1 VPPLRLLFLNTR
13 LSIGGPAK
21 VTTSLAETLAA
32 RGHEVVL
39 AGGEPEPGE
48 EPDPRAAAA
57 RVPLRRVAGLRR
69 PVRPL
74 ADLAA
79 LARVRSLLRDLRPDV
94 LITTGSKSGA
104 LGRLAARLVRPRPRT
119 VHVFHGHVFRGH
131 FGKRAGRLFASVEK
145 RLARITDDLVAVCAS
160 VEEDLRALGL
170 HERTRLHRVEIGYD
184 LGPLLVLGPPC
195 GEFQQELGL
204 PPEMRLVVCPARVCP
219 VKNQALVIEAVA
231 RAGEALPPDQVR
243 VLFVGDGVGVEALEA
258 LARELGVD
266 DRVHFVGYRE
276 RMEAVYRDAE
286 LVVLASR
293 SEAIPM
299 SLIEAAAAGR
309 PFVAT
314 AVGGIPELHR
324 ERLGRLV
331 PSDDA
336 EALGRALAETLG
348 PGSPDRLPDEL
359 RIEVAQRFSP
369 ERFAD
374 EVEGLLEE
382 GRK

>member
-1 VPPLRLLFLNTR
+1 LRLLFLNTR

-21 VTTSLAETLAA
+21 VTTSLAEALAA

-48 EPDPRAAAA
+48 QPDPRATAA
-57 RVPLRRVAGLRR
+57 RVPLRRVSGLRR
-69 PVRPL
+69 PLRPMT
-74 ADLAA
+74 DLAA
-79 LARVRSLLRDLRPDV
+79 LLRIRGLLRELRPDA

-104 LGRLAARLVRPRPRT
+104 LGRLAAQLVRPRPQT
-119 VHVFHGHVFRGH
+119 VHVFHGHVFRGQ
-131 FGKRAGRLFASVEK
+131 FGERAGRLFAAVEK

-170 HERTRLHRVEIGYD
+170 HERSRLHRVEIGYD
-184 LGPLLVLGPPC
+184 LGPLLVIGPPQ

-219 VKNQALVIEAVA
+219 VKNQRMVIEAVA
-231 RAGEALPPDQVR
+231 RASDALPPEQVR

-258 LARELGVD
+258 RARELGVA

-276 RMEAVYRDAE
+276 RMKPVYQDAE

-293 SEAIPM
+293 NEAIPM

-309 PFVAT
+309 PFLAT
-314 AVGGIPELHR
+314 AVGGVPELHQ
-324 ERLGRLV
+324 EGLGRLV
-331 PSDDA
+331 PSEDA

-348 PGSPDRLPDEL
+348 PGSPERVPDEL
-359 RIEVAQRFSP
+359 RISVAQRFSP
-369 ERFAD
+369 DRFAD
-374 EVEGLLEE
+374 DMERILEE
-382 GRK
+382 GRR

>member
-1 VPPLRLLFLNTR
+1 MPPLRLLFLNTR

-21 VTTSLAETLAA
+21 VTTSLAETLAS

-57 RVPLRRVAGLRR
+57 RVPQRRVAGLRR

-74 ADLAA
+74 TDLTA
-79 LARVRSLLRDLRPDV
+79 LLRIRGLLRELRPDA

-104 LGRLAARLVRPRPRT
+104 LGRLAARLVRPRPQT
-119 VHVFHGHVFRGH
+119 IHVFHGHVFRGH
-131 FGKRAGRLFASVEK
+131 FGERTGRFFASVEK
-145 RLARITDDLVAVCAS
+145 RLARISDDLVAVCAS

-170 HERTRLHRVEIGYD
+170 HERARLHRIEIGYD
-184 LGPLLVLGPPC
+184 LGPLLVLGPPQ

-219 VKNQALVIEAVA
+219 VKNQQMLIEAVA
-231 RAGEALPPDQVR
+231 RAGDALKAEQLR
-243 VLFVGDGVGVEALEA
+243 VLFVGDGIGVEALEA
-258 LARELGVD
+258 RARELGVE
-266 DRVHFVGYRE
+266 DRVHFVGYRD
-276 RMEAVYRDAE
+276 RMEPVYRDAE
-286 LVVLASR
+286 LVVLTSR
-293 SEAIPM
+293 NEAIPM

-314 AVGGIPELHR
+314 AVGGVPELHH
-324 ERLGRLV
+324 EGLGRLV
-331 PSDDA
+331 PSEDVETLA
-336 EALGRALAETLG
+336 RILAETLG
-348 PGSPDRLPDEL
+348 PGSPSPLPEAL

-374 EVEGLLEE
+374 EVEAILEG
-382 GRK
+382 GRG